1 MGWGIGSLNMR
12 ARSRASS
19 THLSCHKR
27 SWIRGFSRMPT
38 RRDVAAYCDASG
50 GNLGAGN
57 NRAAKQI
64 AELNADLF
72 PLRSVPV
79 ERKRC
84 LSPILQRAALLKASV
99 RIYG

>member
-1 MGWGIGSLNMR
+1 MGWGIGSVNMR

-19 THLSCHKR
+19 THLSRHKR

-38 RRDVAAYCDASG
+38 RRDVAAYCDAIG
-50 GNLGAGN
+50 RKLGAA
-57 NRAAKQI
+57 RQI
-64 AELNADLF
+64 AELNADLV
-72 PLRSVPV
+72 PCRSVPV